1 MAFSGRVWSMI
12 QQRKALQMVKLLL
25 KKLKLDCFYLKR
37 GLFCAKLPDMQDLY
51 KWFTKLFHDKL

>member
-1 MAFSGRVWSMI
+1 MI

-37 GLFCAKLPDMQDLY
+37 GLFCAKLPDMQVLY
-51 KWFTKLFHDKL
+51 K